1 VSVVLGKLVAIQWL
15 RATAAIAVVW
25 FHALLLLEDHG
36 IPSSQGSLG
45 GAGSIGA
52 IGVDIFFVVSG
63 FIISI
68 TAGRARSVQDF
79 ALRRFVRVWP
89 LYALATLLYVIFVP
103 SARGDLLDIAVAM
116 AMLQPL
122 ASLSVS
128 PVLPTGWTLLFE
140 AFFYTLVACA
150 IAWKS
155 VRPLSERVL
164 MLLVGCVLFASTYGW
179 FRPMNIWGNPV
190 CLEFGLG
197 VLIGCAWRRGVV
209 LPHWMA
215 VLTFCLSAML
225 IVKSAVDGHGYIWAS
240 DHILN
245 GSLSWERFRVWGIP
259 SALLVVSAALRQP
272 LAQGDGRLMQL
283 LGDASYSIYLFHLH
297 FLRWVS
303 QRIDDFSV
311 LGPDA
316 LVFVA
321 TVGGVIVGITAH
333 FALERPLLKAIGAL
347 LLLFR
352 SRTLAFRG

>member
-1 VSVVLGKLVAIQWL
+1 MSGVLGKLVAIQWL

-25 FHALLLLEDHG
+25 FHALLLLQDHG

-45 GAGSIGA
+45 GVGSIGA

-68 TAGRARSVQDF
+68 TAERARSVQDF

-89 LYALATLLYVIFVP
+89 LYALATFFYVILVP
-103 SARGDLLDIAVAM
+103 SARGDLLDIAFSM
-116 AMLQPL
+116 AMFQPL

-140 AFFYTLVACA
+140 AFFYALVACA

-155 VRPLSERVL
+155 ARPLSERVL

-179 FRPMNIWGNPV
+179 FRPMNIWGNPI

-197 VLIGCAWRRGVV
+197 VLIGCAWRKGVV
-209 LPHWMA
+209 LPHWAA
-215 VLTFCLSAML
+215 VLIFSLSAVL
-225 IVKSAVDGHGYIWAS
+225 IIKSAVDGHGYIWAS

-259 SALLVVSAALRQP
+259 AALLVVSAALRQP
-272 LAQGDGRLMQL
+272 LPHGDGRLMQIF
-283 LGDASYSIYLFHLH
+283 GDASYSIYLFHLH
-297 FLRWVS
+297 FLRWLG
-303 QRIDDFSV
+303 QHIDDFSV
-311 LGPDA
+311 LDPDA

-321 TVGGVIVGITAH
+321 TAGGVAVGVVAH
-333 FALERPLLKAIGAL
+333 YVLERPLLKAFGAFL
-347 LLLFR
+347 TLR
-352 SRTLAFRG
+352 RNRTVAASE